1 MPRAWRD
8 RTHTAMRKS
17 DADPAETVREIID
30 RSLYMVIGTA
40 DERGRPWVS
49 PVYFAH
55 SDYRE
60 FVWVSRPE
68 TLHSRNLLARPE
80 IGIVVFDSSVPIG
93 SGQGVY
99 MAATAEELTGDARL
113 AAVKVF
119 SDRSLGH
126 GGREWTVE
134 DVEEPAEIRLY
145 RATAEVHYILGEV
158 DLRIEVELGPRP
170 QEVKS

>member
-1 MPRAWRD
+1 
-8 RTHTAMRKS
+8 MRRS
-17 DADPAETVREIID
+17 DADPTKTVKEILD

-60 FVWVSRPE
+60 FLWVSRPE

-80 IGIVVFDSSVPIG
+80 IGIVIFDSTVPIG

-99 MAATAEELTGDARL
+99 MAATAEELTGDTRL
-113 AAVKVF
+113 TAIKVF
-119 SDRSLGH
+119 SDRSLRH

-145 RATAEVHYILGEV
+145 RATAEAHYILGEV
-158 DLRIEVELGPRP
+158 DLRIEVEQGSSR
-170 QEVKS
+170 QELET